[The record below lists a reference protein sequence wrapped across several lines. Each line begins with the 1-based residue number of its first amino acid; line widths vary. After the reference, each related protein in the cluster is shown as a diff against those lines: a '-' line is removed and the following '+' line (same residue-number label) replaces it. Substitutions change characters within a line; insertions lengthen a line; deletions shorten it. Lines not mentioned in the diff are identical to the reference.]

1 MKAFEKHQK
10 VLEDNKKIIMEA
22 EKIKK
27 SPAFQEA
34 MHYFAI
40 QKSRGNIEEYPCL
53 GNGYN
58 VRKTERRMRNEQRHI

>member
-1 MKAFEKHQK
+1 
-10 VLEDNKKIIMEA
+10 MEA
-22 EKIKK
+22 EKVKK

-58 VRKTERRMRNEQRHI
+58 VRKTERRMRNEQRYI